1 MSPLAI
7 LGIYT
12 ALVLALG
19 ILLGFGWAARMVD
32 RW

>member
-1 MSPLAI
+1 MMLPFLV
-7 LGIYT
+7 YT